1 MDATLFLAD
10 LEAKPAALR
19 GLADALAQGNP
30 WRERVTLKPPVLL
43 LGMGIRELSM
53 EASAIAEVKEALGR
67 VTLAEAEAMVQGT
80 LGMVTAQE
88 IESAA
93 MSAFGTRFADLLE
106 AE

>member
-1 MDATLFLAD
+1 VEVGKNRDRPVSICGAMASN
-10 LEAKPAALR
+10 PIAA
-19 GLADALAQGNP
+19 
-30 WRERVTLKPPVLL
+30 VLL

-53 EASAIAEVKEALGR
+53 EASAVAEVKEALGR

-80 LGMVTAQE
+80 LTMVTAQE

-93 MSAFGTRFADLLE
+93 MSAFGARFADLLE